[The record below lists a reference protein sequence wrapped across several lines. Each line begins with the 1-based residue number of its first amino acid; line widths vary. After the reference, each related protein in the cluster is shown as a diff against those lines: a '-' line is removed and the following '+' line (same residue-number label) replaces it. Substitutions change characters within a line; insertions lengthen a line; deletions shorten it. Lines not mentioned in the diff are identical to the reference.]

1 MNHFRRNLLLAA
13 VLGSMG
19 LTGMAQSLPADKP
32 IRIIV
37 PYAAGGTSDIL
48 GRKLAQ
54 RLGERLGRTVIV
66 ENKAGA
72 GGALGT
78 EATVRADADGTTV
91 LLHSGAIATEPAL
104 KLQLPYDVLRDLTPV
119 TTAVVGP
126 FALLVSPQLPVKSVA
141 ELIAYAKANPGKLN
155 YGTPGLG
162 TSVHLA
168 SEQFRVAANIQAT
181 HIPYKGAGPAL
192 TALMANDVQ
201 FVVDPLATARKF
213 SETGKVRALAVT
225 TARRTNL
232 WPDMPT
238 VAEGGLTGF
247 DSSVWYG
254 LYAPAKTPLATV
266 RLLNTELVTILKS
279 ADMVQWLRE
288 QGLEP
293 VADTPEQARQWLS
306 KDIQR
311 WKSVV
316 QAAGIKPE

>member
-1 MNHFRRNLLLAA
+1 MKIVRRTLILSAALITLLQGANAQTLP
-13 VLGSMG
+13 
-19 LTGMAQSLPADKP
+19 TGKQ

-54 RLGERLGRTVIV
+54 RLGERLGRPVIV

-72 GGALGT
+72 GGAIGT
-78 EATVRADADGTTV
+78 EAAVRADADGTTV

-104 KLQLPYDVLRDLTPV
+104 KRQLPYDVLIDLAPV

-141 ELIAYAKANPGKLN
+141 ELIAYAKANPGKIN
-155 YGTPGLG
+155 FGTPGLG

-168 SEQFRVAANIQAT
+168 SEQFRVAAGIQAT
-181 HIPYKGAGPAL
+181 NVPYKGAGPAL
-192 TALMANDVQ
+192 TGLMANDVQ
-201 FVVDPLATARKF
+201 FVVDPLATAKKF
-213 SETGKVRALAVT
+213 AESGKVRALAVT
-225 TARRTNL
+225 TARRSDL
-232 WPDMPT
+232 WPEMPS
-238 VAEGGLTGF
+238 VSESGLPGF

-254 LYAPAKTPLATV
+254 LYVPAKTPPATV
-266 RLLNTELVTILKS
+266 RQLNTEFAVILKS
-279 ADMVQWLRE
+279 GDMVQWLRE

-293 VADTPEQARQWLS
+293 VADSPEQAMQWLA

-316 QAAGIKPE
+316 QATGIKPE

>member
-1 MNHFRRNLLLAA
+1 MNPFRRNILLTAA
-13 VLGSMG
+13 FSSIG
-19 LTGMAQSLPADKP
+19 LTGMAQVLPADKQL
-32 IRIIV
+32 RIIV
-37 PYAAGGTSDIL
+37 PYSAGGTSDIL

-54 RLGERLGRTVIV
+54 RLGERLGRSVIV

-78 EATVRADADGTTV
+78 EATVHADADGTTV

-104 KLQLPYDVLRDLTPV
+104 KRRLPYDVLRDLAPV

-141 ELIAYAKANPGKLN
+141 ELITYAKANPGKLN

-168 SEQFRVAANIQAT
+168 SEQFRVAANIQAA

-192 TALMANDVQ
+192 TALMGNEVQ

-225 TARRTNL
+225 TARRSDL
-232 WPDMPT
+232 WPEMPT
-238 VAEGGLTGF
+238 VAEGGLKGF

-254 LYAPAKTPLATV
+254 LYAPAKTPVATI
-266 RLLNTELVTILKS
+266 RILNNEFVAILKS

-293 VADTPEQARQWLS
+293 VADTPEQAKQWLS

-311 WKSVV
+311 WRSIV